1 MKAMEAH
8 PEVMVRINVKP
19 SVFCSDNTAVA
30 FAEADR
36 VMALAAGREKVCIG
50 SGVLPYKAVS
60 VTVLAVK
67 QYVEERQSRGRIRI
81 N

>member
-50 SGVLPYKAVS
+50 SGVLPYEAIPEI
-60 VTVLAVK
+60 VLAVK
-67 QYVEERQSRGRIRI
+67 RYLKEGQNGGRIRI